1 MLPPDIRKKVAALW
15 DLVSGAGLASS
26 PYVALEQIAC
36 LIFLKRL
43 DGMASEPDE
52 DGLPSIFQL
61 LMSDEESSFD
71 KQPSFWNTLLEHE
84 DPGSYLNDRLFPWLR
99 ELELLISDY
108 YPSLAKRLSLN
119 GMLRDA
125 YFQLDPSKRQAL
137 RLLIKAIDQLF
148 PYHGPQNQGRFSS
161 GEVFEYLFTEA
172 SASSRIGPLVTARHI
187 TQFMVALL
195 DPKPG
200 QSIVDPAA
208 GTGGFLVS
216 ALHYMLADAPGPRA
230 RSKRLATI
238 GANLVGV
245 DLSHALARIGWVN
258 LLLHDIKLPQ
268 FMQGNSLVMTDFK
281 GPAQPLLSESFDFV
295 LCDLPFGGRI
305 DPEEAAGNQYLPSY
319 TREDQVNQSDK
330 IELLFVWRT
339 LSLLKVGGSAALI
352 IPQNILYG
360 SSKSQIELRRELLSR
375 HCVEAVILL
384 PGEIFNPYTGIEA
397 AILVVRKVTE
407 PHAQSISFNKKP
419 KTDAVWFY
427 EITQDGYSMDHK
439 RDELPADADND
450 LLDALVHFKQ
460 LRRGEHEWEA
470 AKGHYF
476 QPGTWH
482 NADLASLNGIPKRES
497 TQPKQW
503 QVPVR
508 RWLNRPAWR
517 ATDDQLQGSHD
528 EQGEV
533 RANYVERMQGRLY
546 INDKL
551 RPGLLDPHC
560 IEGNGW
566 SLDLEDYKVIEQPKP
581 MGERSALELIDEL
594 EAIEVDVLERLRHLR
609 ELIGEVQ

>member
-108 YPSLAKRLSLN
+108 HPSLAKRLSLN

-148 PYHGPQNQGRFSS
+148 PYHSPQNQGRFSS

-200 QSIVDPAA
+200 QNIVDPAA

-238 GANLVGV
+238 GANLVGA

-258 LLLHDIKLPQ
+258 LLLHGIKLPQ
-268 FMQGNSLVMTDFK
+268 FMQGNSLVVTDSQE
-281 GPAQPLLSESFDFV
+281 PTQPLLRESFDFV
-295 LCDLPFGGRI
+295 LCDLPFGSRI
-305 DPEEAAGNQYLPSY
+305 DSEEAAGTQYLPSY
-319 TREDQVNQSDK
+319 TQEDQVNQSDK
-330 IELLFVWRT
+330 IELLFVWRA

-352 IPQNILYG
+352 IPQSLLYG
-360 SSKSQIELRRELLSR
+360 SSKTQVVMRRELLSR
-375 HCVEAVILL
+375 HHVEAVILL

-397 AILVVRKVTE
+397 AILVVRKVTGLNY
-407 PHAQSISFNKKP
+407 ASISFSEEP

-427 EITQDGYSMDHK
+427 EVTQDGYSMDHK
-439 RDELPADADND
+439 RDELPAGADND
-450 LLDALVHFKQ
+450 LFDALVHFRQRHK
-460 LRRGEHEWEA
+460 GEHVWDASKER
-470 AKGHYF
+470 YF
-476 QPGTWH
+476 QPDTWQE
-482 NADLASLNGIPKRES
+482 ASWASLDAIPRREAS
-497 TQPKQW
+497 QLKQW
-503 QVPVR
+503 RVPVR
-508 RWLNRPAWR
+508 RWLNKQAWR
-517 ATDDQLQGSHD
+517 AADDQILGSHD
-528 EQGEV
+528 EHGQV
-533 RANYVERMQGRLY
+533 RSDYVERMQGRLY

-551 RPGLLDPHC
+551 RPGLLNPHC